1 MSTDFRDA
9 AKRHMADAESLKEN
23 SWANADHLF
32 GVAAECALKRVMV
45 SLDMATHPDG
55 SPRDRGHKVHMPDL
69 WPAFQSFAQGRLAS
83 RYLQSLSPDNLFVRW
98 SIEQRYSHR
107 TTISQAQADD
117 HHLAASQCM
126 AVMEMAF
133 LDGGLS

>member
-9 AKRHMADAESLKEN
+9 AKRHMADAERLKEN

-32 GVAAECALKRVMV
+32 CVAAECALKRVMV
-45 SLDMATHPDG
+45 SLAMATHQDG

-83 RYLQSLSPDNLFVRW
+83 RYLQPLSSDNPFSDW
-98 SIEQRYSHR
+98 AIEQRYSHR
-107 TTISQAQADD
+107 ATIPQSQADD

>member
-9 AKRHMADAESLKEN
+9 AKRHMADAECLKEN

-69 WPAFQSFAQGRLAS
+69 WPAFQSFARGRLAS
-83 RYLQSLSPDNLFVRW
+83 RYLQPLSPDNLFGRW

-107 TTISQAQADD
+107 ATITQAQADY
-117 HHLAASQCM
+117 HHGAASQCM

>member
-45 SLDMATHPDG
+45 SLGMKIHPDG
-55 SPRDRGHKVHMPDL
+55 NIKDLGHKLHMPYL

-83 RYLQSLSPDNLFVRW
+83 RYLQPLSSDNLFSDW
-98 SIEQRYSHR
+98 AIEQRYSHR
-107 TTISQAQADD
+107 ATISQSQADD

-126 AVMEMAF
+126 AAMEMAF